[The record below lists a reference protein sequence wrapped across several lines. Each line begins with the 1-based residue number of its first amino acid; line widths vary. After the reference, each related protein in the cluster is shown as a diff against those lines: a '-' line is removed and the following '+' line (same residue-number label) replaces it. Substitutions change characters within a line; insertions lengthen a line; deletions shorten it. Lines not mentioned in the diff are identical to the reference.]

1 MAKKGVSEYKKWK
14 RARVGGGK
22 ERKENKKEGRKI
34 GRKKKRFQLRGKMDR
49 SVRVRSF
56 NICLSIINGIR
67 QKKTSESI

>member
-1 MAKKGVSEYKKWK
+1 M
-14 RARVGGGK
+14 GGGK

-67 QKKTSESI
+67 QKKNFREYIMFEHSQPI